1 MFVGRTLSF
10 CIFGELD
17 VSSSPCYFY
26 HLLHKS
32 GEPCTDQ

>member
-10 CIFGELD
+10 CIFGEL